1 MASRECAFERGQVE
15 MSVLVHVL
23 KFKIHILTKLT
34 AELSTKNILKNLGSL
49 IVFGGFGLGSYFF
62 AHSVTMYLL
71 ETAHLGLFLLHRFI
85 SMILFVL
92 FLSVNVGNLIVSY
105 ATFYRSTETEYFL
118 TKPIGHVSV
127 FVIKFLDNFFY
138 SSTVLFL
145 ISFAVLY
152 GYGTYFHMP
161 WTFYVQTMVFQL
173 FPFML
178 IAGSLAL
185 IMLMLA
191 MRFAE
196 RIGPGK
202 LIALLVIWYLGS
214 LVAFFGVTNPLQL
227 VSSVMRHYPRID
239 EYFSYLDPAIV
250 KYLPNHWIAES
261 LYWTVKGVPSIAFPY
276 TWLLL
281 ASSTVMLL
289 LMIALARKLFYR
301 SWLSSLALRVTT
313 ESRPSLFRRWS
324 LTRPSRMEPQTSV
337 LLRKEFW
344 QFIREPSQWIHFGA
358 VSVLTVTFL
367 VSIMR
372 VDLRGTLPLFQTV
385 SYLVVLVFNAFLI
398 ASIALRFVY
407 PMISVEGESFWSVL
421 SAPVL
426 REKLLA
432 VKFGIAAVP
441 MAVGGILLALFSHYP
456 LREHTMLIISASILM
471 ISVTIALVSLN
482 LAAGAYFTNYK
493 ERNPIKVASS
503 QSATLTFLLCIVY
516 LIFVV
521 SMMFLPLTAYFSHTL
536 HGTPLQPAEFWIPV
550 SAVAVLSMIV
560 ASLSLMISRRALHRD
575 F

>member
-1 MASRECAFERGQVE
+1 MVYLESAQGRRHVE
-15 MSVLVHVL
+15 MSVLVHLV

-34 AELSTKNILKNLGSL
+34 TELSAKNILKNLGSL
-49 IVFGGFGLGSYFF
+49 IVFGGFGVGSYFF
-62 AHSVTMYLL
+62 AHSLTMYLL

-85 SMILFVL
+85 SMVLFVL

-161 WTFYVQTMVFQL
+161 WTFYVQTMVFQF
-173 FPFML
+173 FPFMV
-178 IAGSLAL
+178 IAACLAL
-185 IMLMLA
+185 MMLMLA

-196 RIGPGK
+196 RVGPGK
-202 LIALLVIWYLGS
+202 LIALLVCWYLGS
-214 LVAFFGVTNPLQL
+214 LVLFFGVTNPMQL
-227 VSSVMRHYPRID
+227 VSSVMRHYPRVD

-261 LYWTVKGVPSIAFPY
+261 LYWTVKGVPSIALPY

-281 ASSTVMLL
+281 ATATAMVV
-289 LMIALARKLFYR
+289 LMIAFARKLFYR
-301 SWLSSLALRVTT
+301 SWLSSLALRVTSET
-313 ESRPSLFRRWS
+313 RPSPFRRWS
-324 LTRPSRMEPQTSV
+324 LTRPSRLDSQTSV
-337 LLRKEFW
+337 LVRKEFW
-344 QFIREPSQWIHFGA
+344 QFVREPSQWIHFGA

-385 SYLVVLVFNAFLI
+385 SYLVVMVFNAFLI

-407 PMISVEGESFWSVL
+407 PMISVEGESFWAVL

-426 REKLLA
+426 REKILA
-432 VKFGIAAVP
+432 VKFVMTALPLAL
-441 MAVGGILLALFSHYP
+441 GGILLALFSHYP
-456 LREHTMLIISASILM
+456 LREHTMLIISAGILM
-471 ISVTIALVSLN
+471 LSVTVALVSLN
-482 LAAGAYFTNYK
+482 LAAGAFFANYK

-503 QSATLTFLLCIVY
+503 QSATITFLLCIVY

-521 SMMFLPLTAYFSHTL
+521 SMMFLPLTSYFSHTL
-536 HGTPLQPAEFWIPV
+536 RGTPLQPAEFWIPV

-560 ASLSLMISRRALHRD
+560 ASFSLMISRRALHRD
-575 F
+575 Y